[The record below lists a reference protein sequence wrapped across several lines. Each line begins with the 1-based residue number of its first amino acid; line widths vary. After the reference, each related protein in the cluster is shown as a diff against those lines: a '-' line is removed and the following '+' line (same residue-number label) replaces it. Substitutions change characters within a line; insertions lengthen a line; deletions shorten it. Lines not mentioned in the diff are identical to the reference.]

1 MSVEHSLRRSFSKY
15 TNTDF
20 VILKSTL
27 RTVGDDEL
35 NSFQHP
41 VWTRLKYVRGYFDF
55 NSQTET
61 QGAGGERQGY
71 DAVAEILYDDIQSIA
86 DQLDQS
92 CRIYKGLFVEENIT
106 EYIASHAWRIE
117 KFLPAKKSG
126 NFSVLVV
133 GLKLP
138 EKGNHV
144 FLK

>member
-1 MSVEHSLRRSFSKY
+1 MSVEGMLRRSYKKH
-15 TNTDF
+15 TNADF
-20 VILKSTL
+20 VILKSSL
-27 RTVGDDEL
+27 GTVGDDEL
-35 NSFQHP
+35 NSFRKP
-41 VWTRLKYVRGYFDF
+41 VWIRLKYVRGYFDF

-71 DAVAEILYDDIQSIA
+71 DAVAEILFDEIESIA
-86 DQLDQS
+86 DQLDQN
-92 CRIYKGLFVEENIT
+92 CRIYKGLFVEEYIT
-106 EYIASHAWRIE
+106 EDIASHAWRIE